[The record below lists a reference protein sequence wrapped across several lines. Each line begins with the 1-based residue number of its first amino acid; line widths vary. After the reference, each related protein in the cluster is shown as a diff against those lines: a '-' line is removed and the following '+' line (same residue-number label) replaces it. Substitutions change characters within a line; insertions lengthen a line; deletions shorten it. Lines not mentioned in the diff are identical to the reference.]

1 MRGAVPN
8 LIRLHYIGYSM
19 RLMFSCNLRIPY
31 ITQRDGGRSVD
42 QHVCV
47 VLLYSGIVEYRVAVS
62 MATADT
68 ALDTV

>member
-1 MRGAVPN
+1 MH
-8 LIRLHYIGYSM
+8 LIRVHYFVYSM
-19 RLMFSCNLRIPY
+19 RLMFSCNLRIPC
-31 ITQRDGGRSVD
+31 ITQRDEGRSVD

-68 ALDTV
+68 ALDAV